1 MKIKKLTQ
9 GAISKTLELCSNN
22 QDWYKGYLYG
32 NYPRIQGDYDF
43 ISKNVTPHESILDI
57 GAIPPLLVEMLRQ
70 SGFRN
75 CEVADPYPDAFL
87 QYFTTFGIKNHKT
100 NILNGQQEGINN
112 KYDLVCMNEVV
123 EHISGNLL
131 IAIKTAVDCVR
142 PGGKLLVTTPNLR
155 SVCGL
160 YALLFRSSGLASKP
174 GALVREQY
182 ERATAQYGYYGHLR
196 EYTKNE
202 IVHLFESFNLKIYK
216 VEYQANYLDFGKN
229 TKVINFIENLFP
241 KWRLF
246 SKYLFIKNT

>member
-9 GAISKTLELCSNN
+9 NAISKTLELCSSNH
-22 QDWYKGYLYG
+22 DWYKDYLYG
-32 NYPRIQGDYDF
+32 NCPRIQGDFDF
-43 ISKNVTPHESILDI
+43 ISKNVKPHESVLDI

-87 QYFTTFGIKNHKT
+87 QYFTTFGIKSHKT
-100 NILNGQQEGINN
+100 DILNGCQEGISD
-112 KYDLVCMNEVV
+112 KFDLVCMNEVV

-155 SVCGL
+155 SVWGF

-196 EYTKNE
+196 EFTNNE
-202 IVHLFESFNLKIYK
+202 IVHLFESFDLKIYK
-216 VEYQANYLDFGKN
+216 VEYQANYIGFGKN
-229 TKVINFIENLFP
+229 TKVINLIESLFP

-246 SKYLFIKNT
+246 AKYLFIKNT